1 MKLIKN
7 NKGKSK
13 EWKEKLFKSLALE
26 QTIVLESQS
35 PLIQNICAIFCICVG
50 SLQTSVFSSASHALG

>member
-1 MKLIKN
+1 MKREVIQK
-7 NKGKSK
+7 
-13 EWKEKLFKSLALE
+13 LALE

-35 PLIQNICAIFCICVG
+35 PLIQNICAIFCICIG